1 MLKQIK
7 YSFLFAIILIS
18 CISEQG
24 GSRKNKSELLE
35 NFFQKNPNYISDGFD
50 FPIGKPNATG
60 YYNAQEFQSSKG
72 HLGEDW
78 NNATRED
85 MGDPVF
91 AASNGIVTYASY
103 VSIGWGNVVIIS
115 HKLPEGIFVETL
127 YGHLEKVRV
136 YEGNFIHR
144 GDNIGT
150 IGDADGAYSP
160 HLHFELRDDLTLSVG
175 HGYGD
180 SKGYLHPT
188 RFIKANRK
196 F

>member
-150 IGDADGAYSP
+150 IGDADGA
-160 HLHFELRDDLTLSVG
+160 
-175 HGYGD
+175 
-180 SKGYLHPT
+180 
-188 RFIKANRK
+188 
-196 F
+196 